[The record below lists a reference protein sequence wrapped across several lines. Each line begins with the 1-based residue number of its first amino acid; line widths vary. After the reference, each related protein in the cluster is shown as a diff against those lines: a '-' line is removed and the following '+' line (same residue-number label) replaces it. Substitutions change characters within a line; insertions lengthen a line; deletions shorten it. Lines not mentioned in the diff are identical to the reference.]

1 MNFNI
6 STERGVKWMLIVIST
21 GSVCIFFTSFLWLL
35 LNSLHLWVFC
45 GLYHYTFVVQR
56 KPDGEEEDPEN
67 KKQKQESEG
76 GSGDGPGPVQNGHA
90 EVSLLAGAVVLES
103 LLAGEVQCSHELI
116 DK

>member
-1 MNFNI
+1 MAPFKF
-6 STERGVKWMLIVIST
+6 SS
-21 GSVCIFFTSFLWLL
+21 S
-35 LNSLHLWVFC
+35 LWVFC

-56 KPDGEEEDPEN
+56 KPDGEDDDPEN

-76 GSGDGPGPVQNGHA
+76 GSGDGPEPVQNGHA

-103 LLAGEVQCSHELI
+103 LLAGEVQCSHEPI